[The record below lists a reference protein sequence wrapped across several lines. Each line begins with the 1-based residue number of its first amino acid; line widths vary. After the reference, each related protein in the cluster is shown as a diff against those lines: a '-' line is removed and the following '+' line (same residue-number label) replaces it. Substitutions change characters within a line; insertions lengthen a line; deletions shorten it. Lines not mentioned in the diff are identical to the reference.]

1 MMSSGTQSGSST
13 SAKRTSS
20 SLQSSGAETL
30 GSAVKLGGVSRDKE
44 RKEKEDVELIA
55 PWDLAPFAPD
65 TSAGTPSPQHVNK
78 GYPDFYPSKG
88 DEEEYKLTEKAITEG
103 FENKP
108 IVTVIFILGR

>member
-1 MMSSGTQSGSST
+1 MASSTQSGSTAST
-13 SAKRTSS
+13 KRTSS

-30 GSAVKLGGVSRDKE
+30 GSAVKLGSVSRDKE
-44 RKEKEDVELIA
+44 RKENEDVELIP

-65 TSAGTPSPQHVNK
+65 LSAGNPSPRRLNI

-88 DEEEYKLTEKAITEG
+88 NEEEYKLTEKAITEG

-108 IVTVIFILGR
+108 IVAVLSILRC